1 MTRITTRFQSHQ
13 VLGRL
18 LQLSLTPVAITVNV
32 EVDLLGESPKADA
45 LLLRRQGRAWNAAQR
60 ARLPDGVRD
69 SAASH
74 VLLEFKYTES
84 VNERAL
90 AQAVAYDHFYRQAQR
105 LPEEQALTV
114 VLSAKTPQKVRLAE
128 WGYRE
133 AQAGVY
139 HSALPLLRR
148 VWLLV
153 LNELPSKPHNA
164 YVKLF
169 ASREREREAAFEALS
184 APEVTISSQLHAYMF
199 GLQETLEVKGE
210 SDMAEM
216 LTPDRIMEIGEK
228 IRQRVLDAATPE
240 ERLAGL
246 DPEERLAGLD
256 PEERLA
262 GLDPEERL
270 AGLDLEERLAGL
282 DPEERLAG
290 LDPEERL
297 AGLDPEERLAGLDL
311 EERLRGLTQAERRH
325 LLQLLQKEASAPSGD
340 ITNGNDDPA

>member
-1 MTRITTRFQSHQ
+1 M
-13 VLGRL
+13 L
-18 LQLSLTPVAITVNV
+18 
-32 EVDLLGESPKADA
+32 
-45 LLLRRQGRAWNAAQR
+45 NA
-60 ARLPDGVRD
+60 
-69 SAASH
+69 
-74 VLLEFKYTES
+74 
-84 VNERAL
+84 
-90 AQAVAYDHFYRQAQR
+90 
-105 LPEEQALTV
+105 
-114 VLSAKTPQKVRLAE
+114 
-128 WGYRE
+128 
-133 AQAGVY
+133 
-139 HSALPLLRR
+139 
-148 VWLLV
+148 
-153 LNELPSKPHNA
+153 LPSKPHNA

-210 SDMAEM
+210 SKMAEM

-290 LDPEERL
+290 LDLEERL

>member
-1 MTRITTRFQSHQ
+1 MTRSTPRFQSHQ

-18 LQLSLTPVAITVNV
+18 LQLSLTPVAITVNI

-45 LLLRRQGRAWNAAQR
+45 LLLRRQGSAWNAAQR

-69 SAASH
+69 SAAGH
-74 VLLEFKYTES
+74 VLIEFKYTES
-84 VNERAL
+84 VNERGL

-105 LPEEQALTV
+105 LPEEQALLTV
-114 VLSAKTPQKVRLAE
+114 MLSAKTPQKARLAE

-148 VWLLV
+148 VRLLV

-184 APEVTISSQLHAYMF
+184 EPEVTISSQLHAYMF
-199 GLQETLEVKGE
+199 GLQETLDVMGE
-210 SDMAEM
+210 SNMAEM

-246 DPEERLAGLD
+246 D
-256 PEERLA
+256 
-262 GLDPEERL
+262 
-270 AGLDLEERLAGL
+270 
-282 DPEERLAG
+282 
-290 LDPEERL
+290 
-297 AGLDPEERLAGLDL
+297 L
-311 EERLRGLTQAERRH
+311 EERLRGLTLAERRH